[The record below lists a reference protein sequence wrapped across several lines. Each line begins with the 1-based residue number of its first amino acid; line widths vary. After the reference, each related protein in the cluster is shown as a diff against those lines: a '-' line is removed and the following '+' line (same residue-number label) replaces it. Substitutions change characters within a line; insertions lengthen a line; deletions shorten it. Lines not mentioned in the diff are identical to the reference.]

1 VSSERA
7 RVVLVG
13 AYVVGL
19 GVSITLAETA
29 LILLAVRA
37 LWRLWRGETRFSWP
51 LKWPIVAFIATTALA
66 AALSARPGESLFSAR
81 NVLLVLSVWVL
92 SDALPSVGTVTR
104 ALGGLLAVLAVVS
117 LFGIGQVALCAEPWF
132 VGVGTAVGAWWP
144 SLGRAFMRC
153 HRAHAFYSI
162 YMTFAGVLNIVLL
175 ATLPWLMQ
183 RRPGARWAPAA
194 WFAAL
199 VAFAL
204 TYVRGAWLGFA
215 AGIGVLVILARR
227 RRAVLVGGLAC
238 LTIALLLLPGVR
250 SRARSIADPSDPTS
264 NERVLM
270 WRSGMAMARD
280 HWLTGVGPAQV
291 KRVYPDYAAAEVTHK
306 SRGHLHNTPIQ
317 ILVERGILGLAAW
330 LWLFAAFFV
339 HAARVLRRVGDVE
352 TRALVSGAIA
362 AVAGFLIAGLF
373 EHNFGDTEVLL
384 VALLMM
390 SIVYVVERDLVA

>member
-1 VSSERA
+1 M
-7 RVVLVG
+7 
-13 AYVVGL
+13 
-19 GVSITLAETA
+19 SITLSETA
-29 LILLAVRA
+29 LILLAIRA
-37 LWRLWRGETRFSWP
+37 LWRLSRGPARIRWP
-51 LKWPIVAFIATTALA
+51 LAWPITAFVAATLLA
-66 AALSARPGESLFSAR
+66 AALSARPAESLFEAR
-81 NVLLVLSVWVL
+81 KALYVLGVWVVL
-92 SDALPSVGTVTR
+92 DALPGADAATR
-104 ALGGLLAVLAVVS
+104 ALRGLLAVLAVVS

-132 VGVGTAVGAWWP
+132 VSVGTAVGAWWP
-144 SLGRAFMRC
+144 SLGRAFMKC
-153 HRAHAFYSI
+153 HRAHGFYSI

-175 ATLPWLMQ
+175 ATLPWLME

-194 WFAAL
+194 WFVAL

-227 RRAVLVGGLAC
+227 RRAVLVGGLAL

-270 WRSGMAMARD
+270 WRSGMAMALD

-291 KRVYPDYAAAEVTHK
+291 KRVYPDYAAAEVAHK

-317 ILVERGILGLAAW
+317 ILVERGILGFAAW

-339 HAARVLRRVGDVE
+339 QAARVLRRVGDAE
-352 TRALVSGAIA
+352 TRVVVSGAIA

-390 SIVYVVERDLVA
+390 SIVYVVERDLSA